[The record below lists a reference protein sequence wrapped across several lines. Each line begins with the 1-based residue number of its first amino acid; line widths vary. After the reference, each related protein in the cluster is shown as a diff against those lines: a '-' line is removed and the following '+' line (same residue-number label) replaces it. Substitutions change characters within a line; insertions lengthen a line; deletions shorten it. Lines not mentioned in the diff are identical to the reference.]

1 MRTDLVPGKTMV
13 KEEIRLRSV
22 ILHILDATQ
31 GEPVLSDDCL
41 EMGSELQ
48 DFIKEHIAKIF
59 QGDDSKKC
67 EFHKQESEIYALLNE
82 YDDDNFVP
90 ISKDIAYCLYSIMNA
105 NIDIPSADLFV
116 VRFTSDS
123 LEYLAILKMNYKAMY
138 THRSIPENDFIRN
151 EVYRFKELLP
161 TESSRLSEACVIRL
175 NDLAVWLIEK
185 KAEINGKKEE
195 YFSELFLKCKTKL
208 SDKKKLSLVQK
219 AIENVNN
226 AAYEE
231 YSRYEPQMQAKA
243 IIHEQ
248 LDKNGGFVV
257 EEIGDLVF
265 KDREDLRVAFQEQVE
280 KFDIVKEDVLPQ
292 SERTTKRFE
301 RQCLL
306 TDTGIE
312 IKIPMDQY
320 ENDNVEFVTNNDG
333 SISLIIKNIGN
344 INAKF

>member
-1 MRTDLVPGKTMV
+1 MV

-22 ILHILDATQ
+22 ILHILDSTAGQ
-31 GEPVLSDDCL
+31 PMLSDDVL
-41 EMGSELQ
+41 DMGSELQ
-48 DFIKEHIAKIF
+48 EFIKEHIAKIF

-67 EFHKQESEIYALLNE
+67 EFHKNESEVYGMLNA
-82 YDDDNFVP
+82 YDDDNFIA
-90 ISKDIAYCLYSIMNA
+90 ISKDIANHLYSIMNE
-105 NIDIPSADLFV
+105 NIDIPSADLFIA
-116 VRFTSDS
+116 RFTSDS

-138 THRSIPENDFIRN
+138 THRSVPKDDQICN
-151 EVYRFKELLP
+151 ELYRFKELLP
-161 TESSRLSEACVIRL
+161 TESQRLSEAAVIRL

-185 KAEINGKKEE
+185 KAEINGKKED

-208 SDKKKLSLVQK
+208 SDKKKLAIVQK
-219 AIENVNN
+219 AIESVNA

-231 YSRYEPQMQAKA
+231 TEVFEPQMKAKA

-248 LDKNGGFVV
+248 LENNGGFVV

-265 KDREDLRVAFQEQVE
+265 KDREDLRVAYQDKME
-280 KFDIVKEDVLPQ
+280 KYNLVKEEVLPQ
-292 SERTTKRFE
+292 SESTTRRYEK
-301 RQCLL
+301 QCLV

-320 ENDNVEFVTNNDG
+320 DDGNAEFITNPDG
-333 SISLIIKNIGN
+333 TISLHIHNIGS